1 MPSARKG
8 LGAVHRKLNGLGH
21 HSLNPHANPQN
32 FKELKRLNGLSSQMG
47 WLPPSPDGIAMC
59 QESGVYSH
67 RAGRTATVMKDTMIG
82 VDLAKNVFQLHAAS
96 MTGQLRFSRKLSR
109 EKFRSFMA
117 GQPPAVVVME
127 ACGSAHYW
135 AREMV
140 RLGHE
145 VKLIAA
151 QYVRPFVKRQ
161 KNDAADAEAIVI
173 AAQRP
178 EMRFV
183 EPKTAEQQS
192 RAILFRA
199 RERLVRQRTELINA
213 LRACLYE
220 YGHII
225 PQGAHQI
232 KRVAEIL
239 DTPNSDLPALMRE
252 ECAELLEQIAEQTVR
267 INART
272 TKIKALA
279 VEADT
284 ARRLQT
290 IPGVGPLTA
299 LAVEAFAP
307 PMENFKCGRDFAAW
321 LGLVPRGPS
330 RYPQAADYRRDVAA
344 EPAGAEIDPGDIM
357 AGTHRS
363 AKAQNAGGDR
373 LSQQDGADDLGADDE
388 KRGLSSSGAG
398 GSGGMTNMQP
408 TQPDVG

>member
-1 MPSARKG
+1 
-8 LGAVHRKLNGLGH
+8 
-21 HSLNPHANPQN
+21 
-32 FKELKRLNGLSSQMG
+32 
-47 WLPPSPDGIAMC
+47 
-59 QESGVYSH
+59 
-67 RAGRTATVMKDTMIG
+67 MKDTMIG

-321 LGLVPRGPS
+321 LGLVPR
-330 RYPQAADYRRDVAA
+330 QF
-344 EPAGAEIDPGDIM
+344 
-357 AGTHRS
+357 
-363 AKAQNAGGDR
+363 
-373 LSQQDGADDLGADDE
+373 
-388 KRGLSSSGAG
+388 SSGGKERLGRISKAG
-398 GSGGMTNMQP
+398 QQISAGC
-408 TQPDVG
+408 